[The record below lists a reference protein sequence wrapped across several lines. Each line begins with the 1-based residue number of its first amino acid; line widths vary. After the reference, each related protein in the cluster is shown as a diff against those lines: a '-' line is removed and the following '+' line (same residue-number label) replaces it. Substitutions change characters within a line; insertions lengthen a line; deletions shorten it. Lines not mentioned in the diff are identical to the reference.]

1 VTDSEATPETNRP
14 GNVTTGE
21 GLHLVTSNDAKYRTA
36 ADVFGPEI
44 ALERTRV
51 DVPEIQ
57 STSPATVVERK
68 ATDAHAA
75 VGAPV
80 LVDDFAFFV
89 AGLNQFPGPLVKH
102 LLKETGLRGLR
113 GLYSVSDAGV
123 SASSDSSGGTDSG
136 PDCTLQCT
144 VAACDGE
151 ACLVSTGQLRGTLR
165 LASDYA
171 DPSSDMLLST
181 VFVPDGYDRPLSE
194 LRIADHR
201 RKAYSNLKARLLD

>member
-1 VTDSEATPETNRP
+1 MTDSEAPPETDRP
-14 GNVTTGE
+14 GTVATGE
-21 GLHLVTSNDAKYRTA
+21 RLHFVTSNDAKYRTA

-57 STSPATVVERK
+57 STSPETVVERK
-68 ATDAHAA
+68 ANDAYAA

-89 AGLNQFPGPLVKH
+89 DGLDEFPGPLVKH

-113 GLYSVSDAGV
+113 GLYSVSDSGS
-123 SASSDSSGGTDSG
+123 SASASASNSDASA
-136 PDCTLQCT
+136 DCTLRCT
-144 VAACDGE
+144 VATCDGE
-151 ACLVSTGQLRGTLR
+151 ACILATGQLRGTLR

-181 VFVPDGYDRPLSE
+181 VFVPDGHDRPLSE

-201 RKAYSNLKARLLD
+201 REAYSNLKARLLG

>member
-1 VTDSEATPETNRP
+1 MTDSEAPPETDRR
-14 GNVTTGE
+14 GSAATGE
-21 GLHLVTSNDAKYRTA
+21 RLHLVTSNDAKYRTA

-57 STSPATVVERK
+57 STSPEAVVERK
-68 ATDAHAA
+68 ANDAYTA

-89 AGLNQFPGPLVKH
+89 DGLNGFPGPLVKH
-102 LLKETGLRGLR
+102 LLKETGLRGLQ
-113 GLYSVSDAGV
+113 GLYSVSDAGGPASGSDPDA
-123 SASSDSSGGTDSG
+123 SA
-136 PDCTLQCT
+136 DCTLQCT
-144 VAACDGE
+144 VATCDGE
-151 ACLVSTGQLRGTLR
+151 ACILATGQLHGTLR

-181 VFVPDGYDRPLSE
+181 VFVPDGCDRPLSE
-194 LRIADHR
+194 LRIEDHR
-201 RKAYSNLKARLLD
+201 RKAYSNLKARLLDR